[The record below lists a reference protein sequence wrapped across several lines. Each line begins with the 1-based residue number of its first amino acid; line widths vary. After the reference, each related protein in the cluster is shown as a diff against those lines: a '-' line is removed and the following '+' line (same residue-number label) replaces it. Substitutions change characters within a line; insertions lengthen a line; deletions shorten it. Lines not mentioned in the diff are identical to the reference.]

1 MNLIRLYTE
10 NLLYNEF
17 QDRISYQLSFRI
29 EGSYKKLFLVLSEFE
44 SFSLMMTM
52 RADKK
57 ASLTYDLLKNFAK
70 YFQIRFNRVVI
81 HKFVDGVFSFH
92 IVCQRK
98 GNEYTI
104 EASPGDAIALATRIK
119 IPIFTYQNIVD
130 EAGILQLPSMEQE
143 DQEET
148 ENATQKTVREPHAKW
163 KSYLTEELE
172 TLLNEALENEDYET
186 AVQIRDEIARR
197 EIL

>member
-1 MNLIRLYTE
+1 MNLVRLYTE

-17 QDRISYQLSFRI
+17 QDRISYQLSFRV
-29 EGSYKKLFLVLSEFE
+29 EGSYKKLFLVLSELE

-57 ASLTYDLLKNFAK
+57 APLTYDLLRNFAK
-70 YFQIRFNRVVI
+70 HFQIQFNRVVI
-81 HKFVDGVFSFH
+81 YKFVDGIFYIH
-92 IVCQRK
+92 IVCERE
-98 GNEYTI
+98 GREYVI
-104 EASPGDAIALATRIK
+104 EAPSSDAIALAIRIK
-119 IPIFTYQNIVD
+119 IPIFTHQSIVE
-130 EAGILQLPSMEQE
+130 EAGILQLPSF
-143 DQEET
+143 DEE
-148 ENATQKTVREPHAKW
+148 EESDVDVKQNLPREPHAKW

-172 TLLNEALENEDYET
+172 TLLSEALENEDYET

>member
-10 NLLYNEF
+10 NLLYNEY

-29 EGSYKKLFLVLSEFE
+29 EGSYKKLFLVLSQFE

-57 ASLTYDLLKNFAK
+57 APLTYDLLKNFAK
-70 YFQIRFNRVVI
+70 HFQIRFNRVVI
-81 HKFVDGVFSFH
+81 HKFVDGIFSFH
-92 IVCQRK
+92 IVCQRE
-98 GNEYTI
+98 GNEYII
-104 EASPGDAIALATRIK
+104 EAPPSDAIALAIRIK
-119 IPIFTYQNIVD
+119 IPIFTYQNIVE
-130 EAGILQLPSMEQE
+130 EAGILQLPSMEQ
-143 DQEET
+143 DQVEI
-148 ENATQKTVREPHAKW
+148 ENTTQKIIREPHAKW

-172 TLLNEALENEDYET
+172 TLLSEALENEDYET